1 MSRPFH
7 FCTVGTLEKT
17 SRPVI
22 MIAQYFSGGS
32 EMEGALVIGL
42 ILNIISMIACP
53 IIGGNKGRSVVGWFF
68 GGLFLSVIGLIIVSC
83 LKEIPNGRNI

>member
-22 MIAQYFSGGS
+22 MIAQYFFGGS
-32 EMEGALVIGL
+32 EMDGALVIGL

-83 LKEIPNGRNI
+83 LKEIPSGRR

>member
-1 MSRPFH
+1 
-7 FCTVGTLEKT
+7 
-17 SRPVI
+17 

-32 EMEGALVIGL
+32 VMEGALDIGL
-42 ILNIISMIACP
+42 VLNIISMIACP

-83 LKEIPNGRNI
+83 LKEIPSGRR

>member
-1 MSRPFH
+1 
-7 FCTVGTLEKT
+7 
-17 SRPVI
+17 

-53 IIGGNKGRSVVGWFF
+53 IIGGNKGRSVVRVP
-68 GGLFLSVIGLIIVSC
+68 LL
-83 LKEIPNGRNI
+83 

>member
-7 FCTVGTLEKT
+7 FCTAGTLEKT
-17 SRPVI
+17 SRPDI
-22 MIAQYFSGGS
+22 MIAQYFFGGR

-83 LKEIPNGRNI
+83 LKELPNGRN